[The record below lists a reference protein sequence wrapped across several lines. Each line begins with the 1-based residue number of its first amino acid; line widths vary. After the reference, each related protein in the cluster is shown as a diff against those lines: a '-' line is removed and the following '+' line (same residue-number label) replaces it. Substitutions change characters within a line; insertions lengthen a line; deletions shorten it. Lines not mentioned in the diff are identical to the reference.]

1 MSSSRSR
8 VTAALLR
15 RNIRETCYFPRRGK
29 QTRATM
35 EIASFTDPCEGH
47 FHIFMPSSFPL
58 KAARGRV
65 YGSCVARGVWCAR
78 HCVLKWINRA
88 RQESC
93 WQGPAMPQSEMTV
106 GWANGTGGG
115 WGLTAR
121 GSLRWSPPHPH
132 PTLYL
137 LPLFSLFFFS
147 FLWFLLT
154 KNRLGGHFA
163 HWWIT
168 LFFFFHFHF
177 ALKPDMRS
185 CPTAMD

>member
-8 VTAALLR
+8 VTAALLW
-15 RNIRETCYFPRRGK
+15 RNIRETCYFARRGK

-65 YGSCVARGVWCAR
+65 YGSCVARSVWCAR
-78 HCVLKWINRA
+78 HCVLKWINGA

-121 GSLRWSPPHPH
+121 GSLRWSTHPH
-132 PTLYL
+132 PPLYL
-137 LPLFSLFFFS
+137 LPLFFLFFFS

-163 HWWIT
+163 HQWIS
-168 LFFFFHFHF
+168 FFFFFF
-177 ALKPDMRS
+177 ISTLL
-185 CPTAMD
+185 

>member
-58 KAARGRV
+58 KATRGRV

-78 HCVLKWINRA
+78 HCVLKWINGA

-121 GSLRWSPPHPH
+121 GSLRWSPPHP
-132 PTLYL
+132 PPALSPPSL
-137 LPLFSLFFFS
+137 LPFLFFFPLIPVDQKS
-147 FLWFLLT
+147 TWGTFCSPMDLSL
-154 KNRLGGHFA
+154 
-163 HWWIT
+163 
-168 LFFFFHFHF
+168 FFFHFHF
-177 ALKPDMRS
+177 ALKRDMRS

>member
-121 GSLRWSPPHPH
+121 GSLRWSS
-132 PTLYL
+132 PTPRFISSLSSPFSFFLSFDSCWPKIDLGDIL
-137 LPLFSLFFFS
+137 LTDGSLFFFFFIS
-147 FLWFLLT
+147 TLL
-154 KNRLGGHFA
+154 
-163 HWWIT
+163 
-168 LFFFFHFHF
+168 
-177 ALKPDMRS
+177 
-185 CPTAMD
+185 